1 MPNTEARSDLVAP
14 SNCSTAKGYLAEAAG
29 GRGPGVIVIQ
39 EWWGLVDHI
48 KQVAD
53 RFAAE
58 GFTALAPDV
67 YHGESTASPDDAGR
81 LMMALDIQRAARDL
95 AGAVKYLLAQ
105 PSVSSPRVAAIGFCM
120 GGQLALAAACQNA
133 EIGAVAD
140 FYGIHPNVS
149 LELGA
154 LAAPVLGIFAE
165 RDGFVTPDAARKLEK
180 DLVAAGKQ
188 AEFHIF
194 PGVDHAFFND
204 SRPDVYDA
212 RAAEQ
217 AWARTLA
224 FFRAHV

>member
-1 MPNTEARSDLVAP
+1 VGRMVEFA
-14 SNCSTAKGYLAEAAG
+14 SNGSTARGYLAEAAG

-67 YHGESTASPDDAGR
+67 YHGQSATSPDDAGR
-81 LMMALDIQRAARDL
+81 LMMALDIQRSARDL
-95 AGAVKYLLAQ
+95 TGAVKFLLAQ
-105 PSVSSPRVAAIGFCM
+105 PGVTSQRVAAIGFCM
-120 GGQLALAAACQNA
+120 GGQLALAAACQNP
-133 EIGAVAD
+133 EISAVAD
-140 FYGIHPNVS
+140 FYGIHPNVELD
-149 LELGA
+149 LEGLR
-154 LAAPVLGIFAE
+154 APVLGIFAE
-165 RDGFVTPDAARKLEK
+165 RDAFVTPDAARKLEK
-180 DLVAAGKQ
+180 DLVAAGKE

-212 RAAEQ
+212 KAAQQ
-217 AWARTLA
+217 AWARTLG
-224 FFRAHV
+224 FFRSHV

>member
-1 MPNTEARSDLVAP
+1 
-14 SNCSTAKGYLAEAAG
+14 
-29 GRGPGVIVIQ
+29 
-39 EWWGLVDHI
+39 
-48 KQVAD
+48 
-53 RFAAE
+53 
-58 GFTALAPDV
+58 
-67 YHGESTASPDDAGR
+67 
-81 LMMALDIQRAARDL
+81 
-95 AGAVKYLLAQ
+95 
-105 PSVSSPRVAAIGFCM
+105 
-120 GGQLALAAACQNA
+120 
-133 EIGAVAD
+133 
-140 FYGIHPNVS
+140 
-149 LELGA
+149 
-154 LAAPVLGIFAE
+154 VLGIFAE

>member
-1 MPNTEARSDLVAP
+1 VGRMVEFA
-14 SNCSTAKGYLAEAAG
+14 SNGSTARGYLAEAAG

-67 YHGESTASPDDAGR
+67 YHGKSASGPDEAGR
-81 LMMALDIQRAARDL
+81 LMMALDIQRSASDL
-95 AGAVKYLLAQ
+95 AGAVQFLLAQ
-105 PSVSSPRVAAIGFCM
+105 PSVTSSRVAAIGFCM
-120 GGQLALAAACQNA
+120 GGQLALAAACKNP

-140 FYGIHPNVS
+140 FYGIHPNV
-149 LELGA
+149 ELD
-154 LAAPVLGIFAE
+154 LAGLRAPVLGIFAE
-165 RDGFVTPDAARKLEK
+165 RDAFVTPEAARKLEK

-188 AEFHIF
+188 TDFQIF

-212 RAAEQ
+212 RAAQQ
-217 AWARTLA
+217 AWGKTLA

>member
-1 MPNTEARSDLVAP
+1 MGRMVEFA
-14 SNCSTAKGYLAEAAG
+14 SNGSTARGYLAEAAG

-67 YHGESTASPDDAGR
+67 YHGKSASGPDEAGR
-81 LMMALDIQRAARDL
+81 LMMALDIQRSASDL
-95 AGAVKYLLAQ
+95 AGAVQFLLAQ
-105 PSVSSPRVAAIGFCM
+105 PSVTSSRVAAIGFCM
-120 GGQLALAAACQNA
+120 GGQLALAAACKNP

-140 FYGIHPNVS
+140 FYGIHPNV
-149 LELGA
+149 ELD
-154 LAAPVLGIFAE
+154 LAGLRAPVLGIFAE
-165 RDGFVTPDAARKLEK
+165 RDAFVTPEAARKLEK

-188 AEFHIF
+188 TDFQIF

-212 RAAEQ
+212 RAAQQ
-217 AWARTLA
+217 AWGKTLA